1 MKMTKKTLAG
11 LGILVLTALPSYTF
25 AQMGGGMMGG
35 GYRGGGQG
43 MGGGGQGMMG
53 GGQGYGPEY
62 GHRQGPGQSQP
73 SLNLTPEE
81 QKARAKAFVEEY
93 LQRYLPEYKL
103 EKRDSKD
110 SQ

>member
-1 MKMTKKTLAG
+1 MKMKKKTLAG

-43 MGGGGQGMMG
+43 MMG

-62 GHRQGPGQSQP
+62 GYRQGPGQSQP